1 MLERVLTLGRD
12 MCPDPDRPRVGS
24 GRETPEVTLVV
35 LSVDFAEGWFGKVSA
50 DSWATAEL

>member
-1 MLERVLTLGRD
+1 

-50 DSWATAEL
+50 DSWATADF